1 MSQAE
6 YASKQVPVLTR
17 LVTALRQIPAV
28 EFAVAKFRSLLRGR
42 TKTEPV
48 VANAFVAPTPE
59 PIDHSPSPAP
69 ASTDTVE
76 TSLAV
81 TDSVM
86 ADTVASDQG
95 EPDIVEGRA
104 VETDAVETDAV
115 AFASAEVEPVA
126 ADSIGP
132 VAAEAFESG
141 AARPAETEAEI
152 VEVEVFETIA
162 IKQAPEV
169 VEIIET
175 VADLA
180 EAIETGNT
188 PISSAEPEVVA
199 VAPEVIE
206 MNLVQAAPIEAD
218 TSTLPTV
225 EPETVATQPA
235 EADIVAFAGIA
246 AEIAKPVSEAAAPVA
261 QPSGLSEREELIR
274 RRWKETGV
282 RMWNARTHGAGQAV
296 LCIQGSVKLL
306 PPKPGETM
314 PQYDRLEFQ
323 FVDGRIV
330 CEGFELDA
338 PEAPSQRA
346 FASAAG

>member
-48 VANAFVAPTPE
+48 VANAFVAAIPE
-59 PIDHSPSPAP
+59 TIDHSPSPAP

-76 TSLAV
+76 TAPAV

-86 ADTVASDQG
+86 ADAVASNQG
-95 EPDIVEGRA
+95 EPDFVASRA

-115 AFASAEVEPVA
+115 AFASAEVEPVP
-126 ADSIGP
+126 ADTIEP
-132 VAAEAFESG
+132 VGTEAFDSG
-141 AARPAETEAEI
+141 AAWPAETEAGI
-152 VEVEVFETIA
+152 VEVEVFETTA
-162 IKQAPEV
+162 IEQAPEV
-169 VEIIET
+169 TEIVEIVGALT
-175 VADLA
+175 
-180 EAIETGNT
+180 EAIEADNT
-188 PISSAEPEVVA
+188 PISSAEPEVGA

-206 MNLVQAAPIEAD
+206 TNVVAAAPVEVD
-218 TSTLPTV
+218 TFALPTV
-225 EPETVATQPA
+225 EPEAVATQPA
-235 EADIVAFAGIA
+235 EADIVAFAVVA
-246 AEIAKPVSEAAAPVA
+246 AEVVEPAIEVAIQVA
-261 QPSGLSEREELIR
+261 QPSSLSVREELIR

-282 RMWNARTHGAGQAV
+282 RMWNARTHGAGHAV

-338 PEAPSQRA
+338 PEAPRQRA

>member
-48 VANAFVAPTPE
+48 VANAFVAAIPE
-59 PIDHSPSPAP
+59 TIDHSPSPAP

-76 TSLAV
+76 TALAV
-81 TDSVM
+81 TDSVV

-95 EPDIVEGRA
+95 EPDIVASRA
-104 VETDAVETDAV
+104 VETDAVETYAV

-126 ADSIGP
+126 ADTIEP
-132 VAAEAFESG
+132 VGTEAFDSG
-141 AARPAETEAEI
+141 AAWPAETEAGI
-152 VEVEVFETIA
+152 VEVEVFETTA
-162 IKQAPEV
+162 IEQAPEV
-169 VEIIET
+169 TEIVET
-175 VADLA
+175 VAALT
-180 EAIETGNT
+180 EAIETSNT
-188 PISSAEPEVVA
+188 PISSAEPEVGA

-206 MNLVQAAPIEAD
+206 TNVVAAAPVEVD
-218 TSTLPTV
+218 TFALPSV

-235 EADIVAFAGIA
+235 EADIVAFAADVI
-246 AEIAKPVSEAAAPVA
+246 EAAAPFA
-261 QPSGLSEREELIR
+261 QPSDLSEREELIR

-323 FVDGRIV
+323 LVDGRIV

-338 PEAPSQRA
+338 PGAPRQRA

>member
-1 MSQAE
+1 M
-6 YASKQVPVLTR
+6 
-17 LVTALRQIPAV
+17 

-48 VANAFVAPTPE
+48 VANAFVAAIPEAIDDTP
-59 PIDHSPSPAP
+59 PPAP

-76 TSLAV
+76 TALAV
-81 TDSVM
+81 TDPVM
-86 ADTVASDQG
+86 
-95 EPDIVEGRA
+95 
-104 VETDAVETDAV
+104 TDAV
-115 AFASAEVEPVA
+115 ATDQSGPDRAESRA
-126 ADSIGP
+126 I
-132 VAAEAFESG
+132 
-141 AARPAETEAEI
+141 ETEAEI
-152 VEVEVFETIA
+152 VEVEVFEPAA
-162 IKQAPEV
+162 IEQAPDMT
-169 VEIIET
+169 EIVET
-175 VADLA
+175 VAGRT
-180 EAIETGNT
+180 EAIETGIT
-188 PISSAEPEVVA
+188 LVSSGESEVVA
-199 VAPEVIE
+199 VAHEAIE
-206 MNLVQAAPIEAD
+206 TKFLQATPVEAD
-218 TSTLPTV
+218 TSALPTV

-235 EADIVAFAGIA
+235 EADIVAFAVVA
-246 AEIAKPVSEAAAPVA
+246 AEVVEPVNDVATQVA

-323 FVDGRIV
+323 LVDGRIV

-338 PEAPSQRA
+338 PEAPRQRV

>member
-42 TKTEPV
+42 TKAEPV
-48 VANAFVAPTPE
+48 AANTFVAAIPDA
-59 PIDHSPSPAP
+59 IDDSPSPAP

-76 TSLAV
+76 TALAV
-81 TDSVM
+81 TNSVM

-95 EPDIVEGRA
+95 KPDCVERRA
-104 VETDAVETDAV
+104 VETDAVETGAV

-126 ADSIGP
+126 ADTIEP
-132 VAAEAFESG
+132 VGTKALESG
-141 AARPAETEAEI
+141 AAWPAETEAGT
-152 VEVEVFETIA
+152 VEVEVFETTA
-162 IKQAPEV
+162 IEQAPDV
-169 VEIIET
+169 TEIVET

-180 EAIETGNT
+180 DAIETDST
-188 PISSAEPEVVA
+188 PISSAEPEVGA
-199 VAPEVIE
+199 VASEVIE
-206 MNLVQAAPIEAD
+206 TNVVAAAPVEAD
-218 TSTLPTV
+218 TFALPTV

-235 EADIVAFAGIA
+235 EADIVAFAVVA
-246 AEIAKPVSEAAAPVA
+246 AEVVEPVIELAIQVA

-323 FVDGRIV
+323 LVDGRIV
-330 CEGFELDA
+330 CEGFEVDA
-338 PEAPSQRA
+338 PEAPRQRA